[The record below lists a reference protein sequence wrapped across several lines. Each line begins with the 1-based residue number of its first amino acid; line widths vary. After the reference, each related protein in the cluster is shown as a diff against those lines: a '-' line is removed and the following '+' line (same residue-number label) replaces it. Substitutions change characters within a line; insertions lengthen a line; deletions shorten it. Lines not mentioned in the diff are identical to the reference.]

1 MRKVTFKSLSIRNFL
16 SVGDSPVVIDFKDGI
31 NLITGRN
38 LDKPDAKN
46 GAGKSTIIDALYF
59 ALFGTTIRE
68 LKKDLIVNSINKKNC
83 EVELSIAIEN
93 GTETDEYLIKRKINP
108 SKCELYLNGVD
119 ATKSTIANTTDFI
132 QKLVKSSGEVFKNSV
147 IMTINNTT
155 PFLAQDK
162 IEKRKFVENVV
173 NLEVF
178 SSMLKSARDEYNELR
193 RTYETIYTRRDTLS
207 QSHELNKQQL
217 SLFEGNKQRRVKD
230 LQEKIDSGL
239 ANIETLKKQLVSIP
253 DDFEYL
259 IGDKKK
265 TLKESLATIDLDY
278 KNILEESSNIKAE
291 IKQVNT
297 QINAINQKSSSC
309 PTCKRLYEND
319 DSEHREAIKKDLKEN
334 LDGLSAKESEIKT
347 KFEPFVEKR
356 EDINKKLEKLDSAIS
371 DIKSKISNNEKIED
385 KIGYTKDTI
394 ESYRKDISKIEKESN
409 EVLEK
414 TVKDTEIK
422 LSEYKTE
429 LETMDKNLNILD
441 CIKFV
446 VSEEGVKSYIVKK
459 ILAVLNQKMFYY
471 LQKFEANCICKFNEL
486 FEEEIVDDRKE
497 SKSYFNFSGGERK
510 RIDLA
515 CLFAFLDI
523 RRMQGDVSFST
534 TFYDELLDSSLDDRG
549 VELVLEVLR
558 DRVDQFKENAYIV
571 THRGSAI
578 TSKVDNT
585 ICIEKKNGFSNL
597 IEI

>member
-1 MRKVTFKSLSIRNFL
+1 MRKVTFKTLSVRNFL
-16 SVGDSPVVIDFKDGI
+16 SVGDVPVVIDFKDGI

-83 EVELSIAIEN
+83 EVELTISVEN
-93 GTETDEYLIKRKINP
+93 GTETEEYVIKRKINP
-108 SKCELYLNGVD
+108 SKCELYLNGKD
-119 ATKSTIANTTDFI
+119 ATKSTMANTTDFI

-178 SSMLKSARDEYNELR
+178 SAMLKSARDEYNDLR
-193 RTYETIYTRRDTLS
+193 RDYETAYTRKDTLT

-217 SLFEGNKQRRVKD
+217 SLFESNKQKRIKD
-230 LQEKIDSGL
+230 LQERIETSL
-239 ANIETLKKQLVSIP
+239 LNIENIKKQLVSIP
-253 DDFEYL
+253 DNFESL

-265 TLKESLATIDLDY
+265 KLNGELSEIDVDY
-278 KNILEESSNIKAE
+278 RKVLEESSDIKAE
-291 IKQVNT
+291 IKQINS
-297 QINAINQKSSSC
+297 QISSLNQKSSSC

-319 DSEHREAIKKDLKEN
+319 DSENREEAKKTLKESLGN
-334 LDGLSAKESEIKT
+334 LLEKESEINKR
-347 KFEPFVEKR
+347 FEPFVEKKA
-356 EDINKKLEKLDSAIS
+356 DINSKIKQLDSAIT
-371 DIKSKISNNEKIED
+371 DIKNKISNNEKIED
-385 KIGYTKDTI
+385 KIGYNKDTV
-394 ESYRKDISKIEKESN
+394 ESYRKDIAKIENESN
-409 EVLEK
+409 DILEK

-422 LSEYKTE
+422 LLEYKTD
-429 LETMDKNLNILD
+429 LEVMDKNLNILE

-459 ILAVLNQKMFYY
+459 LLAVLNQKMYYY

-558 DRVDQFKENAYIV
+558 DRVDQFKENAYII

-597 IEI
+597 VEI